1 MRIDLTKREI
11 LKIVLLIF
19 ILAALVAG
27 MLWPT
32 VLNVQSTTGET
43 VDLRG
48 YIEQKYDQS
57 ILSRVTKRKIEDIKK
72 EYPDLSRHLFRKGE
86 ELKLITYL
94 EGMALVNNLAQTIN
108 SSNIDKVTD
117 NKVML
122 SMNLT
127 GDYDNILKYLVD
139 LESSEYLLNI
149 EKLQLTPIYN
159 RNGQNTEDA
168 NLYLTLGLYVSR

>member
-11 LKIVLLIF
+11 LKILLLVF
-19 ILAALVAG
+19 VLAAILAG
-27 MLWPT
+27 MLWPA
-32 VLNVQSTTGET
+32 VINIISTAGDT

-57 ILSRVTKRKIEDIKK
+57 IVSRVTKRKIADINR
-72 EYPDLSRHLFRKGE
+72 EYPNLSRHLFRKGD

-94 EGMALVNNLAQTIN
+94 ESMALVNNLTQTIN
-108 SSNIDKVTD
+108 SSNIDKIAD
-117 NKVML
+117 NKVLL
-122 SMNLT
+122 SLNLT

-139 LESSEYLLNI
+139 LESSDYLLNI
-149 EKLQLTPIYN
+149 EKFQLTPVFN
-159 RNGQNTEDA
+159 RSGQNMEDA